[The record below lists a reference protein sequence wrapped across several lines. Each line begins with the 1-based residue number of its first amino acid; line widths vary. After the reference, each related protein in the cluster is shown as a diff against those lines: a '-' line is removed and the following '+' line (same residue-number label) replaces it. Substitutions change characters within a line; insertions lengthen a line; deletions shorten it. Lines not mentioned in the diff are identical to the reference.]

1 MEMFT
6 GRVTANAKVNTL
18 KDERQVVNFS
28 VAITNY
34 YKPKNEEGKQVVTFV
49 NCSYWISTKI
59 AERLAKGAVVEIA
72 GRLFTT
78 VYMSGSDAKAS
89 LNCHVSN
96 IKVHYSPKKE
106 STEPAQA
113 ATNTSDDL
121 PF

>member
-1 MEMFT
+1 MALTPNIFASDT
-6 GRVTANAKVNTL
+6 LPVRLNTI
-18 KDERQVVNFS
+18 DS
-28 VAITNY
+28 T
-34 YKPKNEEGKQVVTFV
+34 T
-49 NCSYWISTKI
+49 WISTKI

-78 VYMSGSDAKAS
+78 AYKSGSDAKAS

-106 STEPAQA
+106 STAPAQA
-113 ATNTSDDL
+113 TASTSDDL